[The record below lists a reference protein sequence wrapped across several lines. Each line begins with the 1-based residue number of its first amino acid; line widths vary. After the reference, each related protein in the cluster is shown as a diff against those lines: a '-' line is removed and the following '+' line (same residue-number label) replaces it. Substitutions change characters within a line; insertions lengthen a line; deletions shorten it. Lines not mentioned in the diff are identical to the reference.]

1 VRSPGMTGGKGGA
14 LHKIRAREGGEVMGE
29 SRTRR
34 GTTPAILERSV
45 RGQARRVRGSMSDG
59 MAKPGGRSEPR
70 VWRWEPVSTGVGGED
85 KSEDGSGRGLALA
98 TVMLCP

>member
-1 VRSPGMTGGKGGA
+1 MTRGKGGA
-14 LHKIRAREGGEVMGE
+14 LHKIQAREGEEVMGQ

-45 RGQARRVRGSMSDG
+45 WGQARRVRGSMSDG
-59 MAKPGGRSEPR
+59 MAKPGKRSEAR
-70 VWRWEPVSTGVGGED
+70 VWRWEPVSKGVGGED
-85 KSEDGSGRGLALA
+85 RSEGGSGRGLALA

>member
-1 VRSPGMTGGKGGA
+1 VRSLGLTRVKGGA
-14 LHKIRAREGGEVMGE
+14 LHKIRARKGEEVRGE

-45 RGQARRVRGSMSDG
+45 GGQAHRVRGSMSDG
-59 MAKPGGRSEPR
+59 MAKPGGRLEPM
-70 VWRWEPVSTGVGGED
+70 VWRWEPVSKGVGGED
-85 KSEDGSGRGLALA
+85 RSEGGSGRGLALA

>member
-1 VRSPGMTGGKGGA
+1 MTGGKGGA
-14 LHKIRAREGGEVMGE
+14 LHKIQARKGEEVMGK

-45 RGQARRVRGSMSDG
+45 GGQARRVQESMSDG

-70 VWRWEPVSTGVGGED
+70 VWRWEPVSKGVGGED
-85 KSEDGSGRGLALA
+85 RSEGGSGRGLALA